1 LITRRGDSSL
11 ALGMIWSVGGDIG
24 IRGDSLRRIASDSL
38 QQINFHSE
46 WSFDLS
52 VRNEESQQLERNLEN

>member
-1 LITRRGDSSL
+1 
-11 ALGMIWSVGGDIG
+11 VGGDIG

-46 WSFDLS
+46 WNFDLS
-52 VRNEESQQLERNLEN
+52 GRNEESQRIERNLEN